1 MNFDFS
7 DEQQMLRDE
16 VRKYLVKESPLKVAR
31 AVLEQGGTHSDPV
44 WRGLAG
50 LGATAL
56 MLPEDCGGAGLG
68 ALELCVVAEEIGR
81 QLSPVPLASTLYLAA
96 QAVLLGGSAAQQQ
109 RWLAPVA
116 EGAIGAFAAPVDGAI
131 DVAALPRF
139 DGACLTGVVPLVADG
154 SCAQWAVVL
163 AADAAGRPAWV
174 VSGLD
179 AGLARRPLATL
190 DPSKPVAAW
199 QFDATPAEPLD
210 AVGDPEA
217 LLARVRDRAAV
228 FLAFEQLGAA
238 DAALEMAAAYAR
250 ERRAFGRTI
259 GSYQGIKHKLADLYN
274 ANQLARVHCYY
285 GAWAIAADAAA
296 ASVATGAPELPAAAA
311 AARVTASRA
320 ATQAAHEGL
329 HVHGGMGY
337 TWEVDCH
344 LFMRRARQQALLLG
358 HEHAWREQLA
368 AALEARL
375 DAPARAGGTNDA
387 GGAAAVPRAPAAAG
401 SMDFDDS
408 PEEAAFRA
416 ECRAWL
422 SAHAEPKPRA
432 DALYGPDLTPEH
444 RMQAARDWQA
454 RKAAAGYGAITWPKA
469 VGGRGGTPVQELI
482 WRQEEGRFDVPTGVF
497 NVSLGMVMPA
507 VLAHASNEV
516 RAAHIAPALSGQH
529 LWCQLLSEPGAG
541 SDLGMVRTRAE
552 RCTDGPGGQPGWILN
567 GQKLWTSLAQ
577 FAQYGLVLA
586 RTNPEL
592 PKFEG
597 LTSFFIDMK
606 SPGVSVRPIR
616 QPGGEADFNE
626 VFLED
631 VFVPDTQRVGAEG
644 AGWKVTLTGLMSER
658 LAIGGV
664 MPPDLWR
671 TLAAELRATAFRGAP
686 ALADGRFRER
696 LADLYL
702 AEHGLWLLQCRALT
716 ALGKGREPGPE
727 MSGAKILV
735 AQAIQEYTRL
745 AIDLRGPRGV
755 LAAGE
760 LGGGAALVERLWFGA
775 AGMRIAGGTD
785 EIVRNSIGER
795 VLGLA
800 PEPRTDK
807 GVPFNQL
814 PR

>member
-7 DEQQMLRDE
+7 DEQHMLRDE
-16 VRKYLVKESPLKVAR
+16 VRKFLVKESPLKVAR
-31 AVLEQGGTHSDPV
+31 DVLEQGLTHSGPV

-56 MLPEDCGGAGLG
+56 MLPDDCGGAGLG
-68 ALELCVVAEEIGR
+68 AMELCVVAEELGR

-96 QAVLLGGSAAQQQ
+96 QAVLLGGTAAQQQ
-109 RWLAPVA
+109 RWLSPVA
-116 EGAIGAFAAPVDGAI
+116 EGAIGAFAAPLDGGVDA
-131 DVAALPRF
+131 AALPRF
-139 DGACLTGVVPLVADG
+139 DGECLTGIVPLVADG
-154 SCAQWAVVL
+154 GCATWAVVL
-163 AADAAGRPAWV
+163 AADGQERPVWV
-174 VSGLD
+174 VSGLER
-179 AGLARRPLATL
+179 GLVRRALATL
-190 DPSKPVAAW
+190 DPVKPFAHW
-199 QFDATPAEPLD
+199 RFEATPAEALAAAPD
-210 AVGDPEA
+210 ATA
-217 LLARVRDRAAV
+217 LLERVRNRAAV

-238 DAALEMAAAYAR
+238 DAALEMAAACAR

-285 GAWAIAADAAA
+285 GAWAITADAAA
-296 ASVATGAPELPAAAA
+296 PAGAPELAAAA
-311 AARVTASRA
+311 ASARVSATLA

-344 LFMRRARQQALLLG
+344 LFMRRARQQAVLLG

-375 DAPARAGGTNDA
+375 AEP
-387 GGAAAVPRAPAAAG
+387 AAAAPAASRPAAETG

-408 PEEAAFRA
+408 PAEATFRA

-422 SAHAEPKPRA
+422 SANARPKPRA
-432 DALYGPDLTPEH
+432 DALFGPDLTPAQ

-454 RKAAAGYGAITWPKA
+454 RKARAGFGAITWPRA
-469 VGGRGGTPVQELI
+469 VGGRGGTPIQELI

-507 VLAHASNEV
+507 VLAHACDEV
-516 RAAHIAPALSGQH
+516 RAAHLAPALSGEH
-529 LWCQLLSEPGAG
+529 LWCQLLSDPGAG

-552 RCTDGPGGQPGWILN
+552 RCTDGREGWLLN

-586 RTNPEL
+586 RTDPGR

-597 LTSFFIDMK
+597 LTSFFIDMA

-626 VFLED
+626 VFLEE
-631 VFVPDTQRVGAEG
+631 VFVPDRQRVGAEG

-671 TLAAELRATAFRGAP
+671 TFAIELQRTAFGGGSAI
-686 ALADGRFRER
+686 ADGRFRER

-735 AQAIQEYTRL
+735 AQAIQAYTRL

-755 LAAGE
+755 LAAAE
-760 LGGGAALVERLWFGA
+760 LGEGAALVERLWFGA

-795 VLGLA
+795 VLGLD

-814 PR
+814 LR